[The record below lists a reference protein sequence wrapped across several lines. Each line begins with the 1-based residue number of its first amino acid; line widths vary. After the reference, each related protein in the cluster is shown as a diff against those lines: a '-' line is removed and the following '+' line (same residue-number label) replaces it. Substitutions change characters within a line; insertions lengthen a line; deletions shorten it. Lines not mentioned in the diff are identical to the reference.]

1 MNCSDTHAFKV
12 TVGNEP
18 LFATV
23 KADKRAHPGDGS
35 QRRGDATTSDSASL
49 VASGRAFPG
58 LLPGL
63 WIGESI
69 AVTDA
74 VAYFDGRRTVMV

>member
-1 MNCSDTHAFKV
+1 LPPMLRRWPSARPPIPQAWSIDVKVNENNDTHAFKV

-35 QRRGDATTSDSASL
+35 QRRGDAARPPL
-49 VASGRAFPG
+49 
-58 LLPGL
+58 
-63 WIGESI
+63 
-69 AVTDA
+69 
-74 VAYFDGRRTVMV
+74 